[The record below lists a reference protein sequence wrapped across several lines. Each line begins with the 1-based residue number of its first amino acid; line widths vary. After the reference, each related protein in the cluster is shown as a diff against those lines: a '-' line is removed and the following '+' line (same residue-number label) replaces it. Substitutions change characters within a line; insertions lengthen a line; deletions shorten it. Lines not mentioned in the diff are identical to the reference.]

1 MARGS
6 SKSDVASRVQLKSH
20 SDDDD
25 ESNYMDGAETV
36 AFEVGISP
44 FYLRDNKLTQVAL
57 IDGKVAGALWTNIS
71 ANLFSFDIV
80 VSKDHQKK
88 GIGAKLVDAAVREF
102 NEMKDAYPD
111 LKYQVQVVNESMT
124 RILRKKGFIFAYGD
138 GGGDLKGKVKYMTKA
153 EG

>member
-6 SKSDVASRVQLKSH
+6 SKSDVASRVRLEGYSE
-20 SDDDD
+20 DDG
-25 ESNYMDGAETV
+25 NYYSLEAERI
-36 AFEVGISP
+36 AKEVGINA
-44 FYLRDNKLTQVAL
+44 YHLRDNTLSQVAL
-57 IDGKVAGALWTNIS
+57 EGDKVAGALWTNIS

-88 GIGAKLVDAAVREF
+88 GIGAKLVDAAIREF

-124 RILRKKGFIFAYGD
+124 RILRKKGFVFAYGD